1 LTTLY
6 LAGAKN
12 TDSWCTRNENLQR
25 AFALDVLMVPSSS
38 INVTAD
44 GEHLICSGF
53 SLGEPV
59 RLGNFEFIADY
70 FCGLSLSPRRGD
82 AGTAFMGSIR
92 NGASTPRWAMIED
105 SAKEFLMVSSGE
117 ESFTPPPPLS

>member
-1 LTTLY
+1 
-6 LAGAKN
+6 
-12 TDSWCTRNENLQR
+12 
-25 AFALDVLMVPSSS
+25 MVPSSS

-117 ESFTPPPPLS
+117 ESFTPPPSPRRCGTGALLALVTTTLFTQKRVS